1 MFRKET
7 TAAIVELHTQPLGRI
22 SCDLFDSCLVMLIL
36 MLEGYGQRTW

>member
-7 TAAIVELHTQPLGRI
+7 TAAIVELQTQPLGRI

-36 MLEGYGQRTW
+36 MLEGYRRKN